1 MLIVGINGSPNMS
14 GSTAFL
20 LDQLSKEIELLNG
33 EFKRINV
40 VDALSDI
47 NTPFCTNCNNIC
59 DGRCYEGTK
68 LEQSFQVMTKADAIV
83 IASPVYF
90 GSVSGQLK
98 CFFDKTLKLRQ
109 ERKLIGKIGAAIAVG
124 GARYGGQENTI
135 RTIQGILMIH
145 GMSIISDGSITHGA
159 GHFGIAAQEPAIE
172 DKKAV
177 KRIKILANRIAEE
190 VLDLLN

>member
-1 MLIVGINGSPNMS
+1 MS

-109 ERKLIGKIGAAIAVG
+109 ERKLIGKIVPPIAV
-124 GARYGGQENTI
+124 
-135 RTIQGILMIH
+135 
-145 GMSIISDGSITHGA
+145 
-159 GHFGIAAQEPAIE
+159 
-172 DKKAV
+172 
-177 KRIKILANRIAEE
+177 E
-190 VLDLLN
+190 VLDMGVRKHHKNNTRYTYDSWYEHQMAHSCMVQVILVLQHRNRLLKIKKS